1 MPKVPPIKRKEF
13 VRKLKALGFD
23 GPFAGGKH
31 EFLRR
36 NDGLKITIPNPHQK
50 EISGVLQK
58 IILTQADI
66 SVEEFL
72 KI

>member
-1 MPKVPPIKRKEF
+1 MPKISPIKRKEF
-13 VRKLKALGFD
+13 VRKLKALGFG

-36 NDGLKITIPNPHQK
+36 GDGLKITIPNPHQK
-50 EISGVLQK
+50 EISGFLQK
-58 IILTQADI
+58 IILTQAEI